1 MTQEQINKLFLPW
14 DQVEDW
20 VEYQTIDKDGKRY
33 LWDSDLIPLAS
44 EKHSEW
50 LPTPNTKGHCMRKS
64 LGEVEPESLGLDWR
78 ECMIKRERPV
88 EKKILQKVFVEVRG
102 GTVVNVRGTIDCEVV
117 IVDWDNMERE
127 GDIVDV
133 SIVCAEGEGN
143 IVEELGISLPG

>member
-20 VEYQTIDKDGKRY
+20 VEYQTIDKDGGRY
-33 LWDSDLIPLAS
+33 LWDSDLVPLVS

-50 LPTPNTKGHCMRKS
+50 LPPNTKGHCMRKS
-64 LGEVEPESLGLDWR
+64 LDEIKPESLGLDWR
-78 ECMIKRERPV
+78 ECMIKRERPI
-88 EKKILQKVFVEVRG
+88 ENKILQKVFVEVRG

-133 SIVCAEGEGN
+133 SIVCAEGESN
-143 IVEELGISLPG
+143 IVKELGISLPG